1 MVWASRIGSASLLS
15 GIAALVVVSARRLIA
30 STLRQR
36 VNVSA
41 LSSQDHVQFHSGNQL
56 VMIFVGASTCGAS
69 NYPHLPSAL
78 RKMKQQLRT
87 AASLRSEDF
96 YTVGVAVDWSV
107 SDGLHFL
114 SESGPYDEISVG
126 DNWMNLDAISYIVRN
141 LPGAADIPQVILLE
155 RSLDLEGPTPTI
167 SDDRLVTRKVGVTAI
182 EQLAKDDFHAMLGN
196 DSAETRNI
204 RSTSAASVRT
214 TR

>member
-1 MVWASRIGSASLLS
+1 
-15 GIAALVVVSARRLIA
+15 
-30 STLRQR
+30 
-36 VNVSA
+36 
-41 LSSQDHVQFHSGNQL
+41 
-56 VMIFVGASTCGAS
+56 
-69 NYPHLPSAL
+69 
-78 RKMKQQLRT
+78 MKQQLRT